1 MMRKAVGFALILA
14 GMAIAIAFAS
24 KRMTQPFTPVVALFL
39 FLAGASLFG
48 RVAGLAGKVSHLV
61 GKTVKVKVWGSDLPG
76 DKGSGFRLDK
86 VSALGAGLHLYLRP
100 LPDGASTHLKIAQPR
115 GAVVGQSGVEV
126 IEAKY
131 IQWAGSKIKKPK
143 DTDGD
148 TQQPLPKA
156 FLMGVDER
164 GGA

>member
-1 MMRKAVGFALILA
+1 MRKAVGLVLMVA
-14 GMAIAIAFAS
+14 GAAIAIAFAS

-48 RVAGLAGKVSHLV
+48 RVAGLAGKMSHLV
-61 GKTVKVKVWGSDLPG
+61 GKTVKVKVWGTNLPG
-76 DKGSGFRLDK
+76 DTGSGLTLSK
-86 VSALGAGLHLYLRP
+86 VSAIGPGLHIYLRP
-100 LPDGASTHLKIAQPR
+100 LPDGSPTHLKIAQPR
-115 GAVVGQSGVEV
+115 GAVVGESGVEIV
-126 IEAKY
+126 AAKY
-131 IQWAGSKIKKPK
+131 IQWSGSKIKRPK

-148 TQQPLPKA
+148 SQQPLPKA